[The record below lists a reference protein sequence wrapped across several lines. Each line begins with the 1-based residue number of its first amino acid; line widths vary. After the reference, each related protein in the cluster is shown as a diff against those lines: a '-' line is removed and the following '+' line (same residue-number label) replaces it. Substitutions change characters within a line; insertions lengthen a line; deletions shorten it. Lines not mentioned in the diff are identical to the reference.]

1 MEIPK
6 GKYPGLDDFTT
17 NLFHACWI
25 TIKQYVWALL
35 EDSHTFSN
43 VLLALDATFLAPI
56 PKQYMA

>member
-6 GKYPGLDDFTT
+6 GKSLGLDDFTT
-17 NLFHACWI
+17 SLFHACRI
-25 TIKQYVWALL
+25 TIKQYVWSLL